1 MLWSSAR
8 APGSRT
14 RHLWA
19 GTKCGWPTRASN
31 GTGGLGNGRRSL
43 LNRRSSLATADVV
56 VLGGGSTGTS
66 VVFQLA
72 RRHSGKVVLVERD
85 TAGAG
90 PTAKS
95 IGIIRLHYSHEP
107 LIRLAARSLELFA
120 RFEELTG
127 AVADFTRC
135 GFLLLAPE
143 PEMDVLRANVEL
155 QHRLGMVSS
164 VLAPAEIAALDPR
177 LHLDGVAGAAWEP
190 GSGFADGYAT
200 AAGFAAAARREGAE
214 IWATTAAERL
224 IVDAG
229 RVRAVQTARGEISTP
244 AVLVSC
250 GPWTPALLQP
260 LGVNVPIQAS
270 RQQVV
275 QLAPPPAFGLLGVV
289 IEDMAQGFYVRPEA
303 GSTILAGVLEEEAEE
318 IVSPDAFNR
327 GVDFDFV
334 ERVGRMWASRYPG
347 AREAEVRRGYASL
360 YDITPDWQP
369 VLGAVDGIGGLY
381 IAAGVFRYRVHASPA
396 RGEGVA
402 GLVARGAPRVHL
414 SLFPLSRFCEGPPI
428 RGRHAQGILG

>member
-8 APGSRT
+8 DPGSRT

-66 VVFQLA
+66 VAFQLA

-155 QHRLGMVSS
+155 RHSLGMVSS

-214 IWATTAAERL
+214 IWETTAAQRL
-224 IVDAG
+224 IVDRG

-260 LGVNVPIQAS
+260 LGVNAPIQAS
-270 RQQVV
+270 RQQGV
-275 QLAPPPAFGLLGVV
+275 QLAPPPAFGVLGVV

-334 ERVGRMWASRYPG
+334 ERVGRMWADRYPG

-381 IAAGVFRYRVHASPA
+381 IAAGVFRPRVKPRPAPGGGLAAVHAREPP
-396 RGEGVA
+396 GV
-402 GLVARGAPRVHL
+402 RL
-414 SLFPLSRFCEGPPI
+414 SKFPPPPLSRSPPHP
-428 RGRHAQGILG
+428 RPPAPGL

>member
-1 MLWSSAR
+1 
-8 APGSRT
+8 
-14 RHLWA
+14 
-19 GTKCGWPTRASN
+19 
-31 GTGGLGNGRRSL
+31 
-43 LNRRSSLATADVV
+43 LATADVV

-66 VVFQLA
+66 AAFQLA

-95 IGIIRLHYSHEP
+95 IGIIRLHYSYEP

-120 RFEELTG
+120 RFEALTG

-143 PEMDVLRANVEL
+143 REMDVLRANVEL
-155 QHRLGMVSS
+155 QHRLGIVSS

-200 AAGFAAAARREGAE
+200 AVGFAAAARREGAE
-214 IWATTAAERL
+214 IWETTAAQRL
-224 IVDAG
+224 IVDGG

-275 QLAPPPAFGLLGVV
+275 QLAPPPAFGVLGVV
-289 IEDMAQGFYVRPEA
+289 IEDMTQGFYVRPEA

-327 GVDFDFV
+327 GVDFDFI
-334 ERVGRMWASRYPG
+334 ERVGRMWADRYPG

-381 IAAGVFRYRVHASPA
+381 IAAGFSGHGFKLSPA
-396 RGEGVA
+396 LGEVLAAIIA
-402 GLVARGAPRVHL
+402 GEPPGIDL
-414 SLFPLSRFCEGPPI
+414 SMFRLSRFAEGHPI
-428 RGRHAQGILG
+428 RGRHVQGILG